1 MNILNENSFL
11 VTSIILIVVTF
22 LIASKFETLNSW
34 RWLLII
40 GLAAGLLILQTS
52 FSSKQSTQIKENYF
66 SHFVQTNQPTL
77 ISFHSNF

>member
-22 LIASKFETLNSW
+22 LIASKFETLHSW

-40 GLAAGLLILQTS
+40 ALGAGLLILQTS

-66 SHFVQTNQPTL
+66 SHFVQTNHPTL

>member
-40 GLAAGLLILQTS
+40 ALGAGLFTLQTS
-52 FSSKQSTQIKENYF
+52 FSSKQSTQIGENNF
-66 SHFVQTNQPTL
+66 SHFLQTNQPTL